1 VDGKKALP
9 FSTGYNFTVYLQ
21 QHVRHYASTWWVYH
35 LGWPSTGG
43 REDPPIQYLVTKMC
57 LCGWLSLVLGEDM
70 MQRWEKH
77 SSQNNSSHIGHRQFL
92 RVTILKL
99 YSTVML
105 LAIGISLQPSVPL
118 ATTQEGKAG
127 AT

>member
-1 VDGKKALP
+1 
-9 FSTGYNFTVYLQ
+9 
-21 QHVRHYASTWWVYH
+21 VRHYASTWWVYH

-105 LAIGISLQPSVPL
+105 LAIGISLQPSVP
-118 ATTQEGKAG
+118 QHRKEKQVQRK
-127 AT
+127 